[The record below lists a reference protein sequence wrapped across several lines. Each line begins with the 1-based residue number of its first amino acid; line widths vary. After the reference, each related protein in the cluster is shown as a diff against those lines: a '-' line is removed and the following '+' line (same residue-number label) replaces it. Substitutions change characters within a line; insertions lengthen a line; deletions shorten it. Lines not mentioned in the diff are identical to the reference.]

1 MSATALPP
9 RTRLTLIA
17 LALASLAFAGPATAS
32 IESDAAAGHGKVDW
46 KSAGQL
52 AFGPDDV
59 LFLADSLGAA
69 IYAVDLR
76 DQDKNDGVEDL
87 RIEDVDAKVA
97 ALLGTTPQD
106 VLIHD
111 MAVHPTTRNLYL
123 SVSRGRGD
131 DAQPVLVKI
140 RPAGELSAVT
150 LDEVRFSKAPIA
162 NAPAADAKSQ
172 RGQPLRTLTITDI
185 AYADGYLFVAGLS
198 NEEFASNLR
207 KIPYPFSGAMT
218 ASSIE
223 IFHGAHGKY
232 ETHSPIR
239 TLLPYHLEGKPYVLA
254 AYTCTPLVTIP
265 VEQLKD
271 GEHVKGTTVAELGF
285 GNRPLDMLAIERD
298 GRSYILVAN
307 SSRGGMRLEV
317 TDVAKATPIT
327 VPVDGVTAGAGFV
340 PLPLGG
346 VLRFDRFGEDAIVTL
361 RRDVETGSVSI
372 SAMPLRWIV
381 Q

>member
-1 MSATALPP
+1 VSPK
-9 RTRLTLIA
+9 TRFSLVTIA
-17 LALASLAFAGPATAS
+17 LSGVALLGVAPVSFAAPS
-32 IESDAAAGHGKVDW
+32 IESDAAASPGKVDW

-69 IYAVDLR
+69 VYAVDLQ
-76 DQDKNDGVEDL
+76 DQDENGGVEDL
-87 RIEDVDAKVA
+87 RIADVDAKVA
-97 ALLGTTPQD
+97 ALLGTAPHD

-111 MAVHPTTRNLYL
+111 MAVHPRTRNVYL

-131 DAQPVLVKI
+131 DAQPVLVKV
-140 RPAGELSAVT
+140 RPSGELSAVT
-150 LDEVRFSKAPIA
+150 LDAVPHSKAPIA
-162 NAPAADAKSQ
+162 NAPAPDARSE
-172 RGQPLRTLTITDI
+172 RGTPLRTLTITDV
-185 AYADGYLFVAGLS
+185 AYADGHLFVAGLS

-207 KIPYPFSGAMT
+207 KIPYPFSGEMT

-223 IFHGAHGKY
+223 IFHGAHGEY

-239 TLLPYHLEGKPYVLA
+239 TLLPYHLEGKPHVLA

-271 GEHVKGTTVAELGF
+271 GGHVRGKTVAELGF

-298 GRSYILVAN
+298 GKSYILVAN

-327 VPVDGVTAGAGFV
+327 VPVDAMTAGADFV
-340 PLPLGG
+340 SLPLGG
-346 VLRFDRFGEDAIVTL
+346 VLRFDRFGDDAIVTL
-361 RRDVETGSVSI
+361 RRDVESGSVSI
-372 SAMPLRWIV
+372 SAMPLRWV
-381 Q
+381 VR

>member
-1 MSATALPP
+1 MSPK
-9 RTRLTLIA
+9 TRLSLIT
-17 LALASLAFAGPATAS
+17 LALTTVALVSLAAPDV
-32 IESDAAAGHGKVDW
+32 ESDAAAGPGKVDW

-69 IYAVDLR
+69 VYAVDLR
-76 DQDKNDGVEDL
+76 DQDENDGVEDL

-131 DAQPVLVKI
+131 DAQPVLVKV
-140 RPAGELSAVT
+140 RPSGELSALT
-150 LDEVRFSKAPIA
+150 LDEVRFSKAPIS
-162 NAPAADAKSQ
+162 NAPAAEAKSR
-172 RGQPLRTLTITDI
+172 RGEPLRTLTITDM

-207 KIPYPFSGAMT
+207 KIPYPFSGEMT

-223 IFHGAHGKY
+223 IFHGAHGQY
-232 ETHSPIR
+232 ETHAPIR

-271 GEHVKGTTVAELGF
+271 GEHVKGKTVAELGY
-285 GNRPLDMLAIERD
+285 GNRPLDMIAIER
-298 GRSYILVAN
+298 GGKSYILVAN

-327 VPVDGVTAGAGFV
+327 VPVDSVTAGAGFV
-340 PLPLGG
+340 PMPLGG
-346 VLRFDRFGEDAIVTL
+346 VLRFDRFGDDAIVTL
-361 RRDVETGSVSI
+361 RRDVESGSVSI

-381 Q
+381 R